1 MQVRLQVPSPEQP
14 GSKLDQG
21 ARSHTGVL
29 IALVAMAYMA
39 SYRLGGDETILTT
52 YQTTVLTHGAFAALA
67 AAGAPG
73 AGDSRWDGEE
83 GGVDTIIVIP
93 DEEDDTREGIMCRF
107 SAKSRLRAV
116 STCTW
121 TGTAGSA
128 ASGGR
133 SPCGKPRHPGRPRLQ
148 LMAET
153 VGPSALPPAPSIVA
167 LPLRLRPRGRCC
179 LIPMLLQLR
188 LLRQCLHVLRG
199 SGARAL

>member
-1 MQVRLQVPSPEQP
+1 
-14 GSKLDQG
+14 
-21 ARSHTGVL
+21 
-29 IALVAMAYMA
+29 MAYMA

-128 ASGGR
+128 ASGAASIASVPACTAWFR
-133 SPCGKPRHPGRPRLQ
+133 CAR
-148 LMAET
+148 T
-153 VGPSALPPAPSIVA
+153 VTIV
-167 LPLRLRPRGRCC
+167 G
-179 LIPMLLQLR
+179 
-188 LLRQCLHVLRG
+188 G
-199 SGARAL
+199 GGD